1 MAQKATSYDNNQVI
15 VDKIKAL
22 RLCISRRN
30 LTLQKKIKAGVRCD
44 TMENV
49 KLTLIAYL
57 LEDYQKN
64 AEDDKAKDCLQLTA
78 SEKKG
83 YKLINSFIA
92 YVERENV
99 GTALKQEVRSL
110 QAMQAHF
117 ISCCGKLLCDSRR
130 RHNRNS
136 RGTPLKTIKQ
146 WLT

>member
-1 MAQKATSYDNNQVI
+1 MAQTATSYDNNQVI
-15 VDKIKAL
+15 VDKLKAL

-64 AEDDKAKDCLQLTA
+64 AEDDKAKDCLQVTA

-92 YVERENV
+92 YVERECRDCIEARSAFTSGNA
-99 GTALKQEVRSL
+99 GTLSSPAVVNFFVTQGGDTIVTQGGDTLK
-110 QAMQAHF
+110 
-117 ISCCGKLLCDSRR
+117 
-130 RHNRNS
+130 NY
-136 RGTPLKTIKQ
+136 
-146 WLT
+146 

>member
-1 MAQKATSYDNNQVI
+1 MAQTATSYDNNQVI
-15 VDKIKAL
+15 VDKIAAL
-22 RLCISRRN
+22 RLCVSRRN

-44 TMENV
+44 TMENI

-92 YVERENV
+92 YVERECRDCIEARTAFTSGNA
-99 GTALKQEVRSL
+99 GTASSPAVVNSFVTQGGDTIVTQGGDTLK
-110 QAMQAHF
+110 
-117 ISCCGKLLCDSRR
+117 
-130 RHNRNS
+130 NY
-136 RGTPLKTIKQ
+136 
-146 WLT
+146 

>member
-1 MAQKATSYDNNQVI
+1 MAQTATSYDNNQVI
-15 VDKIKAL
+15 VDKIAAL
-22 RLCISRRN
+22 RLCVSRRN

-44 TMENV
+44 TMENI

-92 YVERENV
+92 YVERECRDCMEARTAFTSGNA
-99 GTALKQEVRSL
+99 GTGSSLPVVNFFVTQDGDTIVTDLGNTLK
-110 QAMQAHF
+110 
-117 ISCCGKLLCDSRR
+117 
-130 RHNRNS
+130 NY
-136 RGTPLKTIKQ
+136 
-146 WLT
+146 

>member
-1 MAQKATSYDNNQVI
+1 MAQTATSYDNNQVI

-64 AEDDKAKDCLQLTA
+64 AEDDKAKDCLQVTA

-92 YVERENV
+92 YVERECRDCIETRTAFTV
-99 GTALKQEVRSL
+99 GNAGAASSPAVVNFFVTQGGDTIVTQGGDTLK
-110 QAMQAHF
+110 
-117 ISCCGKLLCDSRR
+117 
-130 RHNRNS
+130 NY
-136 RGTPLKTIKQ
+136 
-146 WLT
+146 

>member
-1 MAQKATSYDNNQVI
+1 MAQTATSYDNNQVI
-15 VDKIKAL
+15 VDKIAAL
-22 RLCISRRN
+22 RLCVSRRN

-44 TMENV
+44 TMENI

-92 YVERENV
+92 YVEREFRDCIEARTAFTSGNA
-99 GTALKQEVRSL
+99 GTGASPAIVNFFVTQDDDPIVTQGGDTLK
-110 QAMQAHF
+110 
-117 ISCCGKLLCDSRR
+117 
-130 RHNRNS
+130 NY
-136 RGTPLKTIKQ
+136 
-146 WLT
+146 

>member
-1 MAQKATSYDNNQVI
+1 MAQTATSYDNNQVI

-64 AEDDKAKDCLQLTA
+64 AEDDKAKDCLQLNA
-78 SEKKG
+78 SEKPG

-92 YVERENV
+92 YVERECRDCIEARTAFTV
-99 GTALKQEVRSL
+99 GNAGAASSPAVVNFLITQGGDPIVTQGGDTLK
-110 QAMQAHF
+110 
-117 ISCCGKLLCDSRR
+117 
-130 RHNRNS
+130 NY
-136 RGTPLKTIKQ
+136 
-146 WLT
+146 

>member
-1 MAQKATSYDNNQVI
+1 MAQTATSYDNNQVI

-64 AEDDKAKDCLQLTA
+64 AEDDKAKDCLQVTA

-92 YVERENV
+92 YVERECRDCIEARSAFTSGNA
-99 GTALKQEVRSL
+99 GTLSSPAVVNFFVTQGGDTIVTQGGDTLK
-110 QAMQAHF
+110 
-117 ISCCGKLLCDSRR
+117 
-130 RHNRNS
+130 NY
-136 RGTPLKTIKQ
+136 
-146 WLT
+146 

>member
-1 MAQKATSYDNNQVI
+1 MAQTATSYDNNQVI

-49 KLTLIAYL
+49 KLTLIGYL

-64 AEDDKAKDCLQLTA
+64 AEDDKAKDCLQLNA
-78 SEKKG
+78 SEKPG

-92 YVERENV
+92 YVERECMDCIEARSAFTSGNA
-99 GTALKQEVRSL
+99 GALSSPAVVNFFVTQGGDTIVT
-110 QAMQAHF
+110 Q
-117 ISCCGKLLCDSRR
+117 GGD
-130 RHNRNS
+130 
-136 RGTPLKTIKQ
+136 TLKNY
-146 WLT
+146 

>member
-1 MAQKATSYDNNQVI
+1 MAQTATSYDNNQVI

-49 KLTLIAYL
+49 KLTLIGYL

-64 AEDDKAKDCLQLTA
+64 AEDDKAKDCLQVTA

-92 YVERENV
+92 YVERECRDCIETRTAFTV
-99 GTALKQEVRSL
+99 GNAGAASSPAVVNFFVTQGGDTIVTQGGDTLK
-110 QAMQAHF
+110 
-117 ISCCGKLLCDSRR
+117 
-130 RHNRNS
+130 NY
-136 RGTPLKTIKQ
+136 
-146 WLT
+146 

>member
-1 MAQKATSYDNNQVI
+1 MANKATSYDNNQVI
-15 VDKIKAL
+15 VDKIEAL
-22 RLCISRRN
+22 RLCVSRRN

-92 YVERENV
+92 YVERECRDCIEARTAFTSGNA
-99 GTALKQEVRSL
+99 GTGSSPAVVNFFVTQSGDTIVTDLGNTLK
-110 QAMQAHF
+110 
-117 ISCCGKLLCDSRR
+117 
-130 RHNRNS
+130 NY
-136 RGTPLKTIKQ
+136 
-146 WLT
+146 

>member
-1 MAQKATSYDNNQVI
+1 MAQTATSYDNNQVI

-64 AEDDKAKDCLQLTA
+64 AEDDKAKDCLQVTA

-92 YVERENV
+92 YVERECRDCIEARSAFTSGNA
-99 GTALKQEVRSL
+99 GTLSSPAVVNFFETQGGDTIVTHGGDTLK
-110 QAMQAHF
+110 
-117 ISCCGKLLCDSRR
+117 
-130 RHNRNS
+130 NY
-136 RGTPLKTIKQ
+136 
-146 WLT
+146 

>member
-1 MAQKATSYDNNQVI
+1 MAQTATSYDNNQVI
-15 VDKIKAL
+15 VDKIAAL
-22 RLCISRRN
+22 RLCVSRRN

-44 TMENV
+44 TMENI

-92 YVERENV
+92 YVERECRDCIEARTAFTSGNA
-99 GTALKQEVRSL
+99 GTAGDTIVTQGGDTLK
-110 QAMQAHF
+110 
-117 ISCCGKLLCDSRR
+117 
-130 RHNRNS
+130 NY
-136 RGTPLKTIKQ
+136 
-146 WLT
+146 

>member
-1 MAQKATSYDNNQVI
+1 MAQTATSYDNNQVI
-15 VDKIKAL
+15 VDKIAAL
-22 RLCISRRN
+22 RLCVSRRN

-44 TMENV
+44 TMENI

-92 YVERENV
+92 YVERECRDCIEARAAFTSGNA
-99 GTALKQEVRSL
+99 GTGSSPAIVNFLVTQDDDPIVT
-110 QAMQAHF
+110 Q
-117 ISCCGKLLCDSRR
+117 GGD
-130 RHNRNS
+130 
-136 RGTPLKTIKQ
+136 TLKTY
-146 WLT
+146 

>member
-1 MAQKATSYDNNQVI
+1 MSQIATSYDNNQVI

-30 LTLQKKIKAGVRCD
+30 LTLQKKITGGVRCD
-44 TMENV
+44 TTENV

-64 AEDDKAKDCLQLTA
+64 AEDNKDKDCLQLNP

-92 YVERENV
+92 YVERECRDCIEARTAVTV
-99 GTALKQEVRSL
+99 GNAGAASSPTTVNFLATQSGDTIVTHGGDTLK
-110 QAMQAHF
+110 
-117 ISCCGKLLCDSRR
+117 
-130 RHNRNS
+130 NY
-136 RGTPLKTIKQ
+136 
-146 WLT
+146 

>member
-1 MAQKATSYDNNQVI
+1 MAQTATSYDNNQVI

-49 KLTLIAYL
+49 KLTLIAYV

-64 AEDDKAKDCLQLTA
+64 AEDDKATDCLQVTA
-78 SEKKG
+78 SEMKG

-92 YVERENV
+92 YVERECRDCIETRTAFTV
-99 GTALKQEVRSL
+99 GNAGAASSPAVVNFFVTQGGDTIVTQGGDTLK
-110 QAMQAHF
+110 
-117 ISCCGKLLCDSRR
+117 
-130 RHNRNS
+130 NY
-136 RGTPLKTIKQ
+136 
-146 WLT
+146 